1 MVMTA
6 IQASEAVGPL
16 DGNAVAGAF
25 SEIFAADLTAAI
37 LTCNQCNASA
47 DIGEIRVYGG
57 AMGSILRCLHCDSV
71 VMRFVQTA
79 AGSTIDIRGAKRIV
93 FRRAG

>member
-1 MVMTA
+1 MTA
-6 IQASEAVGPL
+6 IQASEDLGPL
-16 DGNAVAGAF
+16 DGNAIAGAF

-37 LTCNQCNASA
+37 LTCNECDGS
-47 DIGEIRVYGG
+47 DEIGEIRVYGG
-57 AMGSILRCLHCDSV
+57 AMGSILRCLHCDAV

-93 FRRAG
+93 FRCPG